1 MIKYNELT
9 TEQKLA
15 CLSLFPKEAK
25 KDENWSIRIQAYR
38 ALGYTEEA
46 KNDEEWVIR
55 RGAYRAL
62 GYTEEAKNDE
72 NEYIR
77 EEVRLYFQIKNQ
89 E

>member
-1 MIKYNELT
+1 MNIYNNLT
-9 TEQKLA
+9 ITQKLA
-15 CLSLFPKEAK
+15 CLTLFPEEAK
-25 KDENWSIRIQAYR
+25 NDEDKYIRIEAYR